1 MIIWVIRLEV
11 EALLYEKLKGET
23 VKCNVCP
30 RRCYIRPGTL
40 GFCKVRQN
48 RSGHL
53 YAISYGKLT
62 ASNVDP
68 IEKKPLY
75 HFWPGSTSYSISS
88 FGCSFACP
96 WCQNWS
102 ISQAGPED
110 SYYGEASPEQV
121 VRAAKRHGCKTIS
134 YTYNEPLIWLEYVL
148 DTAKLAL
155 KEGILNVL
163 VTNGYTTP
171 EALDLLGPYIQAA
184 NVDVKAFN
192 PHFYAK
198 YCKGRL
204 EDVLEALKIM
214 AEKGWHLETTLL
226 IIPTLNDDRK
236 EIRGMAAWIRENLGA
251 ETPFHISQFY
261 PTYKMSH
268 LKPTPVGLLVEARE
282 IALREGLKYVYLGNV
297 PGHESENTYC
307 PSCGFLLIKRWGF
320 SILEWNLTREISC
333 SKCGEKIP
341 VKGEYQAGVRSFII

>member
-1 MIIWVIRLEV
+1 MEV
-11 EALLYEKLKGET
+11 KALLYEKLEKEV

-30 RRCYIRPGTL
+30 RRCYVKPGTL
-40 GFCKVRQN
+40 GFCRVRQN
-48 RSGHL
+48 RDGHL

-75 HFWPGSTSYSISS
+75 HFWPGTASYSISS
-88 FGCSFACP
+88 FGCSLTCP

-102 ISQAGPED
+102 ISQAGPAD

-121 VRAAKRHGCKTIS
+121 VKAAKHRGCKTIS

-155 KEGILNVL
+155 KEGIFNVL

-184 NVDVKAFN
+184 NVDIKSFN
-192 PHFYAK
+192 PRFYTK

-214 AEKGWHLETTLL
+214 SEKGWHLETTLL
-226 IIPTLNDDRK
+226 VIPSLNDDRS
-236 EIRGMAAWIRENLGA
+236 EIRGLAAWIRENLGA
-251 ETPFHISQFY
+251 DTPFHISQFY
-261 PTYKMSH
+261 PTYKMNH
-268 LKPTPVGLLVEARE
+268 LKPTPVSLLVESRE

-297 PGHESENTYC
+297 PGHEGENTYC
-307 PSCGFLLIKRWGF
+307 PNCGFLLIKRWGF
-320 SILEWNLTREISC
+320 SILEWNLNGEMC
-333 SKCGEKIP
+333 CPKCGEKIP
-341 VKGEYQAGVRSFII
+341 VKGEYHAGGGFII